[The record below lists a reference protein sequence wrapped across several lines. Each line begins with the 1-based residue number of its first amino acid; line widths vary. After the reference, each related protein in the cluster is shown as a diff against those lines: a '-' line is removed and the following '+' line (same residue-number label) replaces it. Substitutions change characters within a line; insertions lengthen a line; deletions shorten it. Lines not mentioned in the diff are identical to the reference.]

1 MLDQLTARGT
11 LYKAFE
17 RVRENGGC
25 RGADGMTVGDFAA
38 RLEEEIDRL
47 EDRLLRRVY
56 HPFPLLRLSI
66 PKPTS
71 GMRHLSIP
79 TVRDRVVQTAVDL
92 VTRDLFE
99 KEFEDCSYAYR
110 CGRSVRSAIHRIREL
125 RAQGYGW
132 VVDADIDAF
141 FDNIPHER
149 MIERLRRL
157 PLDPYVV
164 ALFEKWVRME
174 VYDGQRIRS
183 LTKGIPQ
190 GSVTSPMLAN
200 LFLDE
205 LDESLALFG
214 QVLVRYG
221 DDFVILCKTPEAAAE
236 ALELTDYLLSQL
248 ELHLNREKTRLTSFD
263 QGFKFLGAVFLKAD
277 VYLPF
282 DRTKLQYVP
291 PHLPPPLDLQTY
303 LELRSAE

>member
-1 MLDQLTARGT
+1 MLDQLITRGT

-71 GMRHLSIP
+71 GLRHLSIP

-110 CGRSVRSAIHRIREL
+110 CGRSVRAAIHR
-125 RAQGYGW
+125 
-132 VVDADIDAF
+132 
-141 FDNIPHER
+141 
-149 MIERLRRL
+149 
-157 PLDPYVV
+157 
-164 ALFEKWVRME
+164 
-174 VYDGQRIRS
+174 
-183 LTKGIPQ
+183 TK
-190 GSVTSPMLAN
+190 
-200 LFLDE
+200 
-205 LDESLALFG
+205 
-214 QVLVRYG
+214 
-221 DDFVILCKTPEAAAE
+221 PE
-236 ALELTDYLLSQL
+236 
-248 ELHLNREKTRLTSFD
+248 
-263 QGFKFLGAVFLKAD
+263 
-277 VYLPF
+277 
-282 DRTKLQYVP
+282 YVP

-303 LELRSAE
+303 LELRAAE

>member
-1 MLDQLTARGT
+1 
-11 LYKAFE
+11 
-17 RVRENGGC
+17 
-25 RGADGMTVGDFAA
+25 
-38 RLEEEIDRL
+38 
-47 EDRLLRRVY
+47 
-56 HPFPLLRLSI
+56 
-66 PKPTS
+66 
-71 GMRHLSIP
+71 MRHLSIP

-110 CGRSVRSAIHRIREL
+110 CGRSVRAAIHRIREL
-125 RAQGYGW
+125 RTDGYGW

-149 MIERLRRL
+149 MIDRLRRL
-157 PLDPYVV
+157 PLDPYVLK
-164 ALFEKWVRME
+164 LFEKWIRTE
-174 VYDGQRIRS
+174 VYDGQRVQE

-214 QVLVRYG
+214 QVLVRYA
-221 DDFVILCKTPEAAAE
+221 DDFLVLCKTPEAAAE
-236 ALELTDYLLSQL
+236 ALELTDYLLSQI

-282 DRTKLQYVP
+282 ERTKPEYVP

>member
-11 LYKAFE
+11 LYQAFE
-17 RVRENGGC
+17 RVRENCGC

-56 HPFPLLRLSI
+56 HPFPLLRLAI
-66 PKPTS
+66 PKRTS

-125 RAQGYGW
+125 RDQGYGW

-141 FDNIPHER
+141 FDNIPHGR

-164 ALFEKWVRME
+164 ALFEKWVQVE

-205 LDESLALFG
+205 LDENLALFG

-236 ALELTDYLLSQL
+236 ALELTDYLLSQI
-248 ELHLNREKTRLTSFD
+248 ELHLNHEKTRLTSFD

-282 DRTKLQYVP
+282 ERTKPEYVP

>member
-11 LYKAFE
+11 LYRAFE
-17 RVRENGGC
+17 RVRENCGC

-56 HPFPLLRLSI
+56 HPFPLLRLAI
-66 PKPTS
+66 PKRTS

-125 RAQGYGW
+125 RAEGYGW

-149 MIERLRRL
+149 MIGRLHRL
-157 PLDPYVV
+157 PIDPYILT
-164 ALFEKWVRME
+164 LFEKWVRAE
-174 VYDGQRIRS
+174 VYDGQRIRD

-236 ALELTDYLLSQL
+236 ALELTDYLLSQI
-248 ELHLNREKTRLTSFD
+248 ELHLNREKTRLTSFE

-282 DRTKLQYVP
+282 ERTKPEYVP